1 MTRAVQDGAHH
12 ATRRARRLFALSRFL
27 VPIAIIAVSVVNL
40 ESTSAST
47 PPPGFSS
54 SASAFAVL
62 IDATLPGAPLTSTP
76 LDSGGPSGQAS
87 LNSLGSGT
95 GYAAFPDPGS
105 FIESLPG
112 LGAGLLSTGAA
123 GLPPIKLPPVPDY
136 PFEVTANA
144 TKPQDS
150 VGAGAYRISAFT
162 NQNESQGTALTGLQI
177 SGAGN
182 TALVTSTSDIKV
194 HGDGSVVA
202 TAVSDVQGLTLG
214 PVNIGEIKSTA
225 TETLTADGTVTPASS
240 ITINAVRIGT
250 LPITVSTNGLN
261 IAGNAVPLPIGGVIN
276 KLLKASGITVDTITA
291 QKFKGRIVSPALR
304 ITGPLPT
311 KGIGTANGTYTVTLG
326 SATAAITASVPS
338 TGTTGPIGGSGT
350 LPGTGSTGGTGT
362 VGSTG
367 GTGSLGGTGAVPP
380 IAPGTGTVQ
389 PQTSPPAVAPP
400 SNPNTGALKPAAY
413 LGTFDIRDLYLLLC
427 IVGAGA
433 FLMAQL
439 VRLIGV
445 RGPWTSTN
453 G

>member
-1 MTRAVQDGAHH
+1 MSRGQDGAH
-12 ATRRARRLFALSRFL
+12 RASYLARVTTLARFL
-27 VPIAIIAVSVVNL
+27 VPLAIIAVSAVNL
-40 ESTSAST
+40 ESTSASA

-76 LDSGGPSGQAS
+76 LDSGGPSGQAA
-87 LNSLGSGT
+87 LNSLGAGT
-95 GYAAFPDPGS
+95 GYASFPDPGA

-112 LGAGLLSTGAA
+112 LGAGLFSSGAA

-144 TKPQDS
+144 TRPSDS
-150 VGAGAYRISAFT
+150 VGAGAYKISAFT

-177 SGAGN
+177 SAGGN

-202 TAVSDVQGLTLG
+202 NAVSDIQGLTIG
-214 PVNIGEIKSTA
+214 PVTIGEIKSIA
-225 TETLTADGTVTPASS
+225 TETLTADGIVTPTSS
-240 ITINAVRIGT
+240 IVIYGVRIGT
-250 LPITVSTNGLN
+250 LPVTVSTDGLN
-261 IAGNAVPLPIGGVIN
+261 VAGSNVPVPIGGVIN
-276 KLLKASGITVDTITA
+276 KLLKAQHISISTIKA
-291 QKFKGRIVSPALR
+291 QKFKGGRIVSPALQ

-311 KGIGTANGTYTVTLG
+311 KNIGTANGTYTLTLG
-326 SATAAITASVPS
+326 SATAAITASAPVPP
-338 TGTTGPIGGSGT
+338 TTGNLGGTGT
-350 LPGTGSTGGTGT
+350 LPGTGTTGTTGTVGGTGT
-362 VGSTG
+362 
-367 GTGSLGGTGAVPP
+367 TGSLGGGAVPP
-380 IAPGTGTVQ
+380 ISPGTTTGPVTQ
-389 PQTSPPAVAPP
+389 PSSPTVAPP
-400 SNPNTGALKPAAY
+400 ANPSTGALKPAAY

-427 IVGAGA
+427 IVGAGV